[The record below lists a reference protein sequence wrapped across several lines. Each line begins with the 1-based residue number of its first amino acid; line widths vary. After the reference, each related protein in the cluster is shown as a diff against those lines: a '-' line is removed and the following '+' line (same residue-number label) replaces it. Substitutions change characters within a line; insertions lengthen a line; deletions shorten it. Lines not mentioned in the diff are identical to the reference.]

1 MFRSIYDIGISYT
14 DKQEAILNPFFRET
28 PFFNSMPCIE
38 ASKGPVNIYEKV
50 KEIKIP
56 EFVNYDA
63 PLPNIS
69 ASTELGYATIGKVG
83 GRMNIP
89 KDKARLLGKEEIIAK
104 QMPLI
109 LNKAGQ
115 AFDYSYLYNGVK
127 AYCLE
132 NKANCVTRIGTA
144 GSGNTYFSMIGVTW
158 SEGGNCGLYQPA
170 LSGEKMFDIY
180 PLGGGNEMNIPDNN
194 GNNITGYV
202 IEVAC
207 FIGIQLPDPQ
217 RVHALVNIDSSNIPT
232 LQQLLD
238 FQFAFGGYGNN
249 SVIYCHPLVFN
260 KLAASLTKDS
270 KVGDGMI
277 ERRDGRLY
285 INGCPVILN
294 PNMLNGT
301 EAYVES

>member
-1 MFRSIYDIGISYT
+1 MFRSIYDIGIAYK

-50 KEIKIP
+50 KDIAIP

-63 PLPNIS
+63 PLPDIS

-83 GRMNIP
+83 GRLNIP
-89 KDKARLLGKEEIIAK
+89 LDKAKLIGKEELIAK
-104 QMPLI
+104 QLPLI

-115 AFDYSYLYNGVK
+115 AFDYSYLYNAVK
-127 AYCLE
+127 RFCLE
-132 NKANCVTRIGTA
+132 NKSECVTRIKSS
-144 GSGNTYFSMIGVTW
+144 GSGSTYYSMIGVTW
-158 SEGGNCGLYQPA
+158 SDGGNCGLYQPA

-180 PLGGGNEMNIPDNN
+180 ALNGGNVTNIPDTA
-194 GNNITGYV
+194 GNFISGY
-202 IEVAC
+202 IYEVAC

-217 RVHALVNIDSSNIPT
+217 RVHALVNIDASNIPT
-232 LQQLLD
+232 LKQLLD
-238 FQFAFGGYGNN
+238 FQYAFGGYGAN
-249 SVIYCHPLVFN
+249 SAIYCHPLVFN
-260 KLAASLTKDS
+260 MLVASLTQDDKI
-270 KVGDGMI
+270 GDGLI

-294 PNMLNGT
+294 QNMLNGT
-301 EAYVES
+301 EDYVDG